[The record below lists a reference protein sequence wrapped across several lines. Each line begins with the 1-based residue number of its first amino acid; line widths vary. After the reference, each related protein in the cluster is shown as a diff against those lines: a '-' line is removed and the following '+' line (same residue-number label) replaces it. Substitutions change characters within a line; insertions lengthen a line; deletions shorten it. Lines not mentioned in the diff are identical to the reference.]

1 MKASF
6 CLYVFHY
13 VPDSHQ
19 VSINPTFMC
28 CLLCSQTVI
37 KQKVLSDGGQQ
48 GPLISDCHD
57 KTKPHHQS
65 APSVLTSPLCVIR
78 GHRACAKD
86 KRCKLQEVVISVGK
100 HAQSIIS
107 FMDDWAE
114 GSQFYYYFFS
124 PIVWFSYSWL
134 HLMFYKA
141 RKQICDL
148 TEYCKNK

>member
-86 KRCKLQEVVISVGK
+86 KSRKLQEVWENMHRASSVSWMTGQK
-100 HAQSIIS
+100 DHNFIII
-107 FMDDWAE
+107 
-114 GSQFYYYFFS
+114 FF
-124 PIVWFSYSWL
+124 PPLCGFQTRGFI
-134 HLMFYKA
+134 
-141 RKQICDL
+141 
-148 TEYCKNK
+148 